1 MTNYTQYSVEP
12 KIHGHP
18 MNPSVKIAAAL
29 VAAFMIASPAI
40 AKGKSG
46 GSHSHSTNIHLHA
59 PQSRP
64 EKVTPG
70 YSSPQNT
77 TPTFTSTVGGIAV
90 AAAEEP
96 APGHAAG
103 HTATPLAAISDTSE
117 KNRAPFLPISRR
129 RPQPLPAVREIR
141 SG

>member
-1 MTNYTQYSVEP
+1 
-12 KIHGHP
+12 

-29 VAAFMIASPAI
+29 VAAFMIAIPAI

-46 GSHSHSTNIHLHA
+46 GSHSHSTNVHLHA

-77 TPTFTSTVGGIAV
+77 TPTFTSTVGGDCGCGSGRTCTG
-90 AAAEEP
+90 P
-96 APGHAAG
+96 RGG
-103 HTATPLAAISDTSE
+103 TYCYTSGGN
-117 KNRAPFLPISRR
+117 KRYL
-129 RPQPLPAVREIR
+129 
-141 SG
+141 